1 MDADR
6 EPDAATWHS
15 QETVESWDKLDD
27 PAIASCLLLT
37 ERPVPRVFALNP
49 FRLNRRL
56 IIQQALF
63 LISGDIRL
71 PFVENL
77 RQSYGRDDAMVRR
90 HMRKIVLKPDRK
102 ERSHILRELRSM
114 NIMTEVLFPD
124 LSSFARSLVNRLA
137 YADVY

>member
-1 MDADR
+1 MAADR
-6 EPDAATWHS
+6 EQDAATWHS

-27 PAIASCLLLT
+27 LAIASCLLLT
-37 ERPVPRVFALNP
+37 ERPVPLIFALNP

-77 RQSYGRDDAMVRR
+77 RCSYGHDDATIRR
-90 HMRKIVLKPDRK
+90 HMHRIVLKPDRP
-102 ERSHILRELRSM
+102 ERNRILRELRSM

-124 LSSFARSLVNRLA
+124 LSGFARSLVNRLA